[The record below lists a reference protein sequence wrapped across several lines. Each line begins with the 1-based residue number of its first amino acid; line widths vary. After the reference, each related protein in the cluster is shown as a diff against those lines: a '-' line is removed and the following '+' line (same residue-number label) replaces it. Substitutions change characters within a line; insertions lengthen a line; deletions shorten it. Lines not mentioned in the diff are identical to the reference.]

1 MVYCS
6 DTVQSLDRNTIMLAI
21 EFSPWSNWC
30 STTEKRIC
38 HAVTM
43 WDIKKVLFMIC
54 DQTKLNKKELG
65 VNLTAP
71 AWTVLWSE
79 SAQKNIVSSPWRSP
93 PSKAEAKL
101 EDGIST
107 LGLTTY
113 GRRYMEATM
122 ALYFNF
128 SGWQDA
134 LLCYHISAYEV
145 PMQPVNKRLS

>member
-1 MVYCS
+1 MVELMQHYWKTYLPCS
-6 DTVQSLDRNTIMLAI
+6 NYVR
-21 EFSPWSNWC
+21 
-30 STTEKRIC
+30 
-38 HAVTM
+38 H
-43 WDIKKVLFMIC
+43 KKVLFMIC

-122 ALYFNF
+122 VLYFNF
-128 SGWQDA
+128 SRWPYHSRCTTLISYFCLWSYRETGNGSDA
-134 LLCYHISAYEV
+134 IYI
-145 PMQPVNKRLS
+145 NGKRRKGGI